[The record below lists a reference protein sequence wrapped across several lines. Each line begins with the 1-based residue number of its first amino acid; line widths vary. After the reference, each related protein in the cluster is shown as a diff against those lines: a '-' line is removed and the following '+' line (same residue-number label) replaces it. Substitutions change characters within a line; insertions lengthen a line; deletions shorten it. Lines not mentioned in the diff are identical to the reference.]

1 MRKHAI
7 ILIADD
13 DADIRANFSD
23 ILSDRGYVVDVAPD
37 GHAALA
43 RIKERQYDVAILDF
57 KMPGMD
63 GATLY
68 TSVKKMYPELVAIM
82 VTAYAGS
89 DGAQR
94 ALDAGV
100 AHVLRKPVEMSQL
113 LERVEDV
120 LRQPLLLVVDD
131 DQEFCASL
139 WQVLRNRGYRVGLAH
154 DQSGALERFDQRA
167 YDVALIDLRLSPEN
181 GGDHLFQ
188 QVREKYPGTRT
199 LLITGFRSQFQD
211 RIDGLVS
218 GGAEVFYKP
227 LNLDAML
234 ERIGQLV

>member
-1 MRKHAI
+1 MRTHAI

-23 ILSDRGYVVDVAPD
+23 ILSDRGYIVDVAPD

-82 VTAYAGS
+82 VTAYAGG

-113 LERVEDV
+113 LERVV
-120 LRQPLLLVVDD
+120 RQRLHFRHVTHFLPGQAFESDQEGAGRPGPLQGSAAAQGQEPRGLSLGLSASRALPLELLFAPALLLLLGPRLRIVFGLLARFQEVD
-131 DQEFCASL
+131 
-139 WQVLRNRGYRVGLAH
+139 
-154 DQSGALERFDQRA
+154 
-167 YDVALIDLRLSPEN
+167 
-181 GGDHLFQ
+181 
-188 QVREKYPGTRT
+188 
-199 LLITGFRSQFQD
+199 
-211 RIDGLVS
+211 
-218 GGAEVFYKP
+218 GGAKVAAEIAPGV
-227 LNLDAML
+227 AVT
-234 ERIGQLV
+234 EIIHQIG